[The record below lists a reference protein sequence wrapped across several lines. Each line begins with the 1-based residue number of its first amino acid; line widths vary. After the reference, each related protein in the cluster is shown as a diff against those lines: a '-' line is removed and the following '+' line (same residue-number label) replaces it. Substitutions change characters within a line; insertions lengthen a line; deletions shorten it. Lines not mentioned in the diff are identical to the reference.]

1 MLVSTSPFTWHNAQ
15 LHNTV
20 QSACYLPVQC
30 KLGFINTS
38 PKCQAQWKV
47 SIYPLKSAMMIRSQ
61 VKTLGKTMRF
71 PEMDSHSL
79 STNSLFLQ
87 TNYCISCPSCWTQTG
102 EKAGCGEPG
111 LPCTAVHY
119 YRKESCLLAG
129 AEANCTPP
137 NTDQSHISTVFQTP
151 IRVNQIITQFKET
164 YSKHIKKKLKAK
176 IDYNVI

>member
-1 MLVSTSPFTWHNAQ
+1 MLVPSPFTWHNAQ

-20 QSACYLPVQC
+20 QSACHLPVQC
-30 KLGFINTS
+30 RLGFINTS

-47 SIYPLKSAMMIRSQ
+47 SIYPLKSAMMRNRSQ
-61 VKTLGKTMRF
+61 VKTPGKTMRF
-71 PEMDSHSL
+71 PEMDSHTF

-119 YRKESCLLAG
+119 CRKESCLLAG
-129 AEANCTPP
+129 AEANCIPP
-137 NTDQSHISTVFQTP
+137 NTLWPVSHQHCFQAP
-151 IRVNQIITQFKET
+151 IRVNRIIT
-164 YSKHIKKKLKAK
+164 
-176 IDYNVI
+176 